1 MHKRHRYAH
10 GSLVYGPYRPP
21 ERPHRQ
27 HRERTGTEPRTARS
41 DLRLRRILSLIF
53 APIFLLGA
61 VGFALLA
68 WHAGSSGPPPD
79 RGTYILFAA
88 VCAALTVVA
97 LIDLAVI
104 ARRMASE
111 R

>member
-1 MHKRHRYAH
+1 
-10 GSLVYGPYRPP
+10 VYGPYQPAQRPP
-21 ERPHRQ
+21 RR

-41 DLRLRRILSLIF
+41 DLRLRRTLSLIF
-53 APIFLLGA
+53 APLFLLGA

-68 WHAGSSGPPPD
+68 WRVGPGGTPPD
-79 RGTYILFAA
+79 RGTYIFFAA

-97 LIDLAVI
+97 VIDLAVI
-104 ARRMASE
+104 ARRMASG